1 VTDMIFVLVSLVSA
15 GAVFLAL
22 SLHRFLMT
30 REEARENILV
40 SAVAGKYGAWI
51 AGRSV
56 EILKR
61 TSVVKWR
68 ATLEGLAFWKYP
80 GLEKWLFAAFYGSFA
95 YLAASGFFYAFFV
108 PRGLTGYPLLLHV
121 VAGAF
126 FAVSLAAIVLLRA
139 KNYVLSMGPPT
150 FDLAELN
157 LRRLGI
163 TAANV
168 QRAAF
173 WIFALSGFLLTA
185 SALFP
190 MLPVFRTPGQKLM
203 FELHRYG
210 ALAAVLAG
218 AVFVELE
225 SFNEK
230 YPQSQS

>member
-1 VTDMIFVLVSLVSA
+1 MTFILVSFVSA
-15 GAVFLAL
+15 GGVFLAL
-22 SLHRFLMT
+22 SLHRFMTT
-30 REEARENILV
+30 REEVRESIPV

-51 AGRSV
+51 AGRSA
-56 EILKR
+56 EIMKR
-61 TSVVKWR
+61 TSVLKWR
-68 ATLEGLAFWKYP
+68 AALEGLAFWKYP
-80 GLEKWLFAAFYGSFA
+80 GLEKWLFASFYASFA
-95 YLAASGFFYAFFV
+95 YLAASGFFFAFFI
-108 PRGLTGYPLLLHV
+108 PRGLYGYPLLLHV
-121 VAGAF
+121 VAGAI
-126 FAVSLAAIVLLRA
+126 FAVSLAVIVLLRA
-139 KNYVLSMGPPT
+139 KNYALSMSPPPP
-150 FDLAELN
+150 DLAELN

-163 TAANV
+163 TAVNV

-203 FELHRYG
+203 FELHRCG

-230 YPQSQS
+230 HPQSQS